1 MKVLLVCKA
10 LHFTYKGGI
19 QTHVWELSQ
28 ALVALG
34 MEVDILIG
42 GKPVLRT
49 VRRSIAGRNL
59 IELPTLPGYRLKYF
73 AKTLDG
79 LAFNVQVVRWL
90 SRHASEYDIIHFH
103 GRSGLV
109 WSVVAPGKLSNCL
122 LTLHGL
128 IREEYQCNRKSM
140 DRWLHTRIFGWI
152 ERLAVNRLPVVVA
165 VSRDEQLRIENQFD
179 RPLTSIQVIPN
190 GVDGQI
196 QAFTK
201 PPTGRKW
208 IIFAGR
214 MERVKGVDLLPDIL
228 MSLPEEIGLFMVGA
242 GPEREVLEQEF
253 EKKELTHRVVWTGAI
268 APNEVFT
275 YMDKSLVLVLPSRY
289 EPQGRVVLE
298 AMSKGRPVVAGRVG
312 GIPEMITDGVEG
324 ILVDEPEA
332 AAYSAAINR
341 ILIDPERAMQMGKWG
356 RERVRSAYS
365 WDRLGRE
372 MLTVYK
378 ELIQKSEHQM
388 V

>member
-42 GKPVLRT
+42 GKPGLRT

-73 AKTLDG
+73 PKTLDG

-90 SRHASEYDIIHFH
+90 NRHSSEYDIIHFH
-103 GRSGLV
+103 GRSGLA

-128 IREEYQCNRKSM
+128 IQEEYQSNQKSM

-165 VSRDEQLRIENQFD
+165 VSRDEQHRIDDQFD
-179 RPLTSIQVIPN
+179 RPLTSIQMIPN
-190 GVDGQI
+190 GIDAQI
-196 QAFTK
+196 QALTK
-201 PPTGRKW
+201 PPAGRKW

-214 MERVKGVDLLPDIL
+214 MEQVKGVDLLPDIL
-228 MSLPEEIGLFMVGA
+228 MGLPDDVNLYMVGA

-253 EKKELTHRVVWTGAI
+253 EEKNLSHRVEWTGAI
-268 APNEVFT
+268 APVEVLK
-275 YMDKSLVLVLPSRY
+275 YMDKSLILVLPSRY

-298 AMSKGRPVVAGRVG
+298 AMSKGRPVVASRVG

-332 AAYSAAINR
+332 AAFSTAINR
-341 ILIDPERAMQMGKWG
+341 ILMDPERAIEMGKWG
-356 RERVRSAYS
+356 RERVKSTYS
-365 WDRLGRE
+365 WDQLGRKIVS
-372 MLTVYK
+372 VYQ
-378 ELIQKSEHQM
+378 ELVKKSEHQM
-388 V
+388 I